1 MRTSDVYDD
10 KKTNEKFEVE
20 IDKTYNKLKN
30 LTSKLKILQS
40 KLENL
45 KQILKLSNF
54 MTEFR
59 FI

>member
-1 MRTSDVYDD
+1 MPTADVYDD

-45 KQILKLSNF
+45 EQILKLSNF

>member
-30 LTSKLKILQS
+30 LTSKSKILQS

>member
-59 FI
+59 F